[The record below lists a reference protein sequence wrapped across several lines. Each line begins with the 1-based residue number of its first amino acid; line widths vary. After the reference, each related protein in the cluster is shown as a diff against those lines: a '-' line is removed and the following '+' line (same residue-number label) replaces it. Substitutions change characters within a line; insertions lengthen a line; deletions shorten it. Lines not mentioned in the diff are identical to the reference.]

1 MRMHPFLLPHGIPQP
16 PPPVRYL
23 NLLARK
29 KESAAVSYGC
39 ADVWFYGFRSIAVK
53 DRFFCS
59 SWLSSLP
66 PAYPARPIGERAV
79 VRGLD

>member
-1 MRMHPFLLPHGIPQP
+1 MRMHPFLLRYGIPQH

-39 ADVWFYGFRSIAVK
+39 ADVWFYGFLSMAV
-53 DRFFCS
+53 
-59 SWLSSLP
+59 
-66 PAYPARPIGERAV
+66 
-79 VRGLD
+79 